1 MSRTDSQTFKCE
13 RALLKSMPS
22 GYNFLNRMHKVIRGY
37 RDRTIVQ
44 FLVVAYI
51 LGEEMIVD
59 CKLIIYIYISHTL
72 S

>member
-1 MSRTDSQTFKCE
+1 
-13 RALLKSMPS
+13 MPS

-44 FLVVAYI
+44 FLVFAYI